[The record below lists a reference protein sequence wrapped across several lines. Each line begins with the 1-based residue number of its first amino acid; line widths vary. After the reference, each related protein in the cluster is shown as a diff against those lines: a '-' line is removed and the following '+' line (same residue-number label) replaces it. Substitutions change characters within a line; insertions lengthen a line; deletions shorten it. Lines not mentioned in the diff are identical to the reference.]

1 MKLVLGVLLILW
13 QVLAVFGAEHSLG
26 VHWPIVQPGA
36 LNISVV
42 DKTDRSWAEPVAIAV
57 RDWSVSQSLDLYLT
71 RGQNVDCLFVTDTV
85 QVCNARYGSTGWYGL
100 MQFVTEGEHLRA
112 ATVKFNES
120 YKMSRGYR
128 ELIACHELGHAV
140 GLGHRD
146 ETFNNP
152 QLGTCLD
159 YSTQADYELNLHPDA
174 HDYAMLEQIY
184 AHVDTAAVQTPVEP
198 EIVSR
203 RFDRKEELG
212 RVIAVKSKG
221 RFKEVVY
228 ERRFRKQKVISMALL
243 GE

>member
-1 MKLVLGVLLILW
+1 
-13 QVLAVFGAEHSLG
+13 
-26 VHWPIVQPGA
+26 
-36 LNISVV
+36 
-42 DKTDRSWAEPVAIAV
+42 
-57 RDWSVSQSLDLYLT
+57 
-71 RGQNVDCLFVTDTV
+71 
-85 QVCNARYGSTGWYGL
+85 
-100 MQFVTEGEHLRA
+100 
-112 ATVKFNES
+112 
-120 YKMSRGYR
+120 
-128 ELIACHELGHAV
+128 V
-140 GLGHRD
+140 GLWHRD